1 MNMEPIIAPVD
12 RELIHAELNK
22 ERFLRHTKNGDNEI
36 YIVNHHNAPNVMREI
51 GRLREEA
58 FRGGGGGTG
67 MALDIDENDTME
79 RCYQQLIVFDPE
91 CDKITGGYRFI
102 SGPDSYDPETDT
114 FHLSTAHY
122 FNFTDEFRKNYLPY
136 AIELG
141 RSWVNPEFQA
151 GKNPKKGIFSLP
163 NLWDGLG
170 TLIMTYSKMRYFFG
184 KVTMYQN
191 FNQYA
196 RNQLYHFMH
205 HFFPDKNRLAF
216 PKQPVDFQVDEV
228 EFNSK
233 YQHLDYKKGVQIL
246 QKDLKALGENIPP
259 LIGIY
264 MNISPSMKTFGTAI
278 NPDFGG
284 VLETGI
290 MIAIDDIYPEVIE
303 RHS

>member
-1 MNMEPIIAPVD
+1 MNMESIIPPVD
-12 RELIHAELNK
+12 RKLIHAELNK
-22 ERFLRHTKNGDNEI
+22 DRFLRNTNNGGNEI
-36 YIVNHHNAPNVMREI
+36 YVVDHHNSPNVMREI
-51 GRLREEA
+51 GRLRELA
-58 FRGGGGGTG
+58 FRGAGGGTG
-67 MALDIDENDTME
+67 LSLDIDENDTME

-91 CDKITGGYRFI
+91 DDEITGGYRFI
-102 SGPDSYDPETDT
+102 LGPNSYEPETDT

-122 FNFTDEFRKNYLPY
+122 FDFTDEFRKDYLPH

-141 RSWVNPEFQA
+141 RSWVNPLYQLS
-151 GKNPKKGIFSLP
+151 KNPRKGLFALS

-170 TLIMTYSKMRYFFG
+170 ALIMNFHEMKYFFG
-184 KVTMYQN
+184 KVTMFPS
-191 FNQYA
+191 FNEHA

-205 HFFPDKNRLAF
+205 YYFPDKGGLCT
-216 PKQPVDFQVDEV
+216 PKQPLTYQVDEA
-228 EFNSK
+228 EFEKK
-233 YQHLDYKKGVQIL
+233 YGNLEYKEGVRLL
-246 QKDLKALGENIPP
+246 QKEMKDLGESIPP

-290 MIAIDDIYPEVIE
+290 IVTIGDIYPKVIN

>member
-1 MNMEPIIAPVD
+1 MNMESIIAPVD
-12 RELIHAELNK
+12 RELIHAELNS
-22 ERFLRHTKNGDNEI
+22 ERFLRHTNNGGNEI
-36 YIVNHHNAPNVMREI
+36 YIVNHHNSPNVMREI

-58 FRGGGGGTG
+58 FRGAGGGTG
-67 MALDIDENDTME
+67 LSLDIDENDTME
-79 RCYQQLIVFDPE
+79 RCYEQLIVFDPE
-91 CDKITGGYRFI
+91 DDEITGGYRFI
-102 SGPDSYDPETDT
+102 LGPNSYEPETDT

-122 FNFTDEFRKNYLPY
+122 FNFTDEFRKDYLPH

-141 RSWVNPEFQA
+141 RSWVNPEYQLS
-151 GKNPKKGIFSLP
+151 KNPRKGLFALS

-170 TLIMTYSKMRYFFG
+170 ALIMNFSKMKYFFG
-184 KVTMYQN
+184 KVTMYPS
-191 FNQYA
+191 FNEHA

-205 HFFPDKNRLAF
+205 YYFPDESGLVT
-216 PKQPVDFQVDEV
+216 PKQPLEFQVDEE
-228 EFNSK
+228 EFNAK
-233 YQHLDYKKGVQIL
+233 YQHLDYKEGVRLL
-246 QKDLKALGENIPP
+246 QKDLKELGENIPP

-290 MIAIDDIYPEVIE
+290 MVNIGDIYPEVIE